1 MSAAR
6 PVLNARHARRGGWR
20 RRLEHSLGR
29 RLVLVFLLLALA
41 LAGAFVAGMQRA
53 LDAGFDAVVRP
64 LLADYVDRLAAEIG
78 TPPDVARARAL
89 VARLPLS
96 VRIDGPQ
103 VQWDSHPQRRGWR
116 GRDNG
121 GGDGGDGSLFVRR
134 SADGHVVRFGLGD
147 ARWATR
153 PRAIGWLTLGALLLF
168 TALAY
173 GYVQRLF
180 RPLDDIRAGAQR
192 FGRGEFDAPIPRR
205 RDDELGDLA
214 AQVNA
219 MAQALQGMLE
229 AKQSLLLAVSHE
241 LRSPL
246 TRARLNAELVAEG
259 PARDALLHDLAE
271 MRDLIADLL
280 EGERLAGG
288 HAALQPEPT
297 DLNGLVRALVDERF
311 AGRGLQLVLDP
322 ALPAALPLDSGR
334 IRLLVRNLLDN
345 ALRATG
351 EAAAGTG
358 GEAASGTGGEA
369 APDAG
374 GGAVPPPQLRT
385 ARDGGSVRIEVR
397 DHGPGVDPA
406 LLPRLGEAFF
416 RPDAARQRRTGGVG
430 LGLYLCRRVVQ
441 AHRGTLQLRNADPGF
456 EAVVTLP
463 IG

>member
-1 MSAAR
+1 MTPR
-6 PVLNARHARRGGWR
+6 PGRRGWR

-29 RLVLVFLLLALA
+29 RLVLVFLLLAIA
-41 LAGAFVAGMQRA
+41 LAGTFVAGLQRA
-53 LDAGFDAVVRP
+53 LGAGFDAVVRP

-78 TPPDVARARAL
+78 SPPDVARARELA
-89 VARLPLS
+89 ARLPLS

-116 GRDNG
+116 GR
-121 GGDGGDGSLFVRR
+121 GDDEGGGDGSLFVRR

-173 GYVQRLF
+173 GYVHRLF
-180 RPLDDIRAGAQR
+180 RPLDDIRAGALR

-214 AQVNA
+214 MQINT
-219 MAQALQGMLE
+219 MARALQAMLE

-271 MRDLIADLL
+271 MRELIADLL

-288 HAALQPEPT
+288 DAALQREPT

-311 AGRGLQLVLDP
+311 AGRGLRLALDP
-322 ALPAALPLDSGR
+322 ALPADLPLDPGR

-345 ALRATG
+345 ALRA
-351 EAAAGTG
+351 G
-358 GEAASGTGGEA
+358 G
-369 APDAG
+369 DAT
-374 GGAVPPPQLRT
+374 PPPQLRT
-385 ARDGGSVRIEVR
+385 VRDTGQVRLEVR

-406 LLPRLGEAFF
+406 VLPRLGEAFF
-416 RPDAARQRRTGGVG
+416 RPDAARARRTGGVG

-441 AHRGTLQLRNADPGF
+441 AHGGTLQLRNAEPGF